1 MNKLFY
7 STLLFG
13 FWSSTASADIL
24 TADETLIVLGKGTVI
39 SSFVGEGSSA
49 RQNKQGIYVLYDEAL
64 FFCNLHTQKLRSTT
78 EAVVS
83 AECFKTSG

>member
-13 FWSSTASADIL
+13 FWSSTVSADIL
-24 TADETLIVLGKGTVI
+24 TADEMLIVLGEGTVI
-39 SSFVGEGSSA
+39 SSFVGEGSTA
-49 RQNKQGIYVLYDEAL
+49 RKNKQGIYVLHDETL

-78 EAVVS
+78 EAVVK